1 MIEVLKFGSSVL
13 RSSDDLRVAVDE
25 VYRRWRTGYR
35 VLAVVSAFE
44 GVTDRLLSEIE
55 RTIGPDNP
63 EATAAYVATGE
74 QQTAAL
80 LVGILQRHG
89 LPARAI
95 EPREITLVAEGSFLE
110 STPVRVNLHVLEGL
124 WSSNPILVLP
134 GFYGIDADGRTVLFG
149 RGGSDLSALFLTG
162 VLGAECR
169 LLKDVPGVFEADP
182 AMHHQAKRFSALSWT
197 TAAKLSGQLIQ
208 AKALE
213 YARGRTLSFEVG
225 RPNEAIGTKIGALP
239 DALEIKS
246 DRPKPL
252 SVALLGCGVVGRGV
266 YDALKRYP
274 EIFELRHVV
283 VRDLERYYDI
293 PEATTQASVA
303 LSDGADVVVICF
315 GGTTLAYSIM
325 AAALEQGKFVVTAN
339 KAAVALHGESLS
351 RYVRSAHRRLWY
363 SAAVGGALPAVETV
377 ERLRAPVREIRGI
390 VNSTCEVILE
400 AQAQGKSRAE
410 AIAVAQSQ
418 GLTEG
423 NPEIDTSGRDSADK
437 LSILVDAAFHEWID
451 PEAISIR
458 GVDAITGDVRG
469 YKLIARAHREG
480 GRIVATVAPEVPE
493 ARSFLGQ
500 AQGAENRL
508 EIELT
513 SGEIIRLRGRGAGRW
528 PTAVSVVGDLL
539 EIARLER
546 PLLRGRRASAL
557 V

>member
-25 VYRRWRTGYR
+25 IYRRWRTGYR

-44 GVTDRLLSEIE
+44 GVTDRLLREIE
-55 RTIGPDNP
+55 RTIGTDSR

-80 LVGILQRHG
+80 LVGALQRHG

-95 EPREITLVAEGSFLE
+95 EPREIALMAEGSLLE
-110 STPVRVNLHVLEGL
+110 STPVRVNLQVLERL

-134 GFYGIDADGRTVLFG
+134 GFYGIDAEGRTVLFG
-149 RGGSDLSALFLTG
+149 RGGSDLSALFLAG

-182 AMHHQAKRFSALSWT
+182 ATHLQAKRFSALSWT
-197 TAAKLSGQLIQ
+197 TAAKLSGALIQ

-225 RPNEAIGTKIGALP
+225 RPSEAIGTKIGALP
-239 DALEIKS
+239 DALEIKPN
-246 DRPKPL
+246 RPKPL

-266 YDALKRYP
+266 YDALKHYP

-283 VRDLERYYDI
+283 VRDLERYSGI
-293 PEATTQASVA
+293 PEATTQTSVA
-303 LSDGADVVVICF
+303 LGGGADVVVICF
-315 GGTTLAYSIM
+315 GGTTLAHSIM

-351 RYVRSAHRRLWY
+351 RYVRSAQRRLWY
-363 SAAVGGALPAVETV
+363 SAAVGGALPVLENV

-410 AIAVAQSQ
+410 AVAVAQSQ

-423 NPEIDTSGRDSADK
+423 DPEMDTSGRDSADK
-437 LSILVDAAFHEWID
+437 LAILIDAAFHERIH
-451 PEAISIR
+451 PASISVR
-458 GVDAITGDVRG
+458 GIDAITGNGQG

-493 ARSFLGQ
+493 PHSFLGQ
-500 AQGAENRL
+500 AEGAENRL

-513 SGEIIRLRGRGAGRW
+513 SGEVIRLRARGAGRW

-539 EIARLER
+539 EIARL
-546 PLLRGRRASAL
+546 
-557 V
+557 